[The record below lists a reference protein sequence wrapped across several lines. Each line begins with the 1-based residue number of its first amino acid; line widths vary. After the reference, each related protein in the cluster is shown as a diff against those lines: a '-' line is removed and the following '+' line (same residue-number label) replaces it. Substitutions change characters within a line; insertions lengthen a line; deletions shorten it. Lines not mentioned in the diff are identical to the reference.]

1 MRLGQPHLRVVYFR
15 LDMIY
20 RTTLASRG
28 QITLPKEIRE
38 KFGIKEGDQIN
49 FVVTGDTIRLKVVPR
64 MRIEELFEQLPGAA
78 VAYPG
83 AEEERAVM
91 RARHSKRREKR

>member
-1 MRLGQPHLRVVYFR
+1 MRLGLPRFRVVYFR

-38 KFGIKEGDQIN
+38 KFGIKEGDQIH

-64 MRIEELFEQLPGAA
+64 MGIEELFERLPGAG
-78 VAYPG
+78 VPYPG

-91 RARHSKRREKR
+91 RARHLKRREKR